1 MPSYLRYR
9 EEGAGGRCASPLVG
23 DGARTPV
30 GGAAAA
36 AAAAAA
42 GCRRWRGQTLASVA
56 LAAQEGANARFV
68 QRSDAVR
75 RIFAA
80 ATPGRVAPTFS
91 PAPDALPSSAA
102 AASALATLQRRFL
115 DGGDSSMQASFSMQT
130 RRGGVHVTPNSGGGA
145 GAHAAA
151 AMSYRSLATP
161 AALARTRA
169 LEPFFRVDRSGVH
182 GMGVFTTV
190 ALPGREMIMEYK
202 GEIVRRPIADR
213 REAAERAAIARRA
226 KDAADSAAR
235 RGDPPPPPLSEVRS
249 ISHWFPNDRV
259 GVVNADP

>member
-1 MPSYLRYR
+1 MERPSARAVVSEVSRGRRGRALRVAARRRRR
-9 EEGAGGRCASPLVG
+9 ENARRRRGGR
-23 DGARTPV
+23 RRRRR
-30 GGAAAA
+30 
-36 AAAAAA
+36 
-42 GCRRWRGQTLASVA
+42 RRWPAVA
-56 LAAQEGANARFV
+56 RANARV
-68 QRSDAVR
+68 RRARRAGRRERAVR
-75 RIFAA
+75 
-80 ATPGRVAPTFS
+80 PTKRRR
-91 PAPDALPSSAA
+91 
-102 AASALATLQRRFL
+102 ASNLR
-115 DGGDSSMQASFSMQT
+115 GGDPGSRRADVLARARRASVVRGRGERARDASTAASFSMQT